1 MFEKMK
7 YTKAMRK
14 KAEEDGRAIYP
25 LLNTILHHYPIGL
38 CQYERD
44 AYLTLAVA
52 YGNAVGVYKDDELPF
67 IKDYFYFNS
76 NFHNGSSIERGLFGM
91 SYDKLIGEHIAT
103 LRADEKKD
111 LIPII
116 KKILEETNRINPDEP
131 KSTALEEL
139 QFIRKVFT
147 DFYGTV

>member
-1 MFEKMK
+1 
-7 YTKAMRK
+7 
-14 KAEEDGRAIYP
+14 
-25 LLNTILHHYPIGL
+25 
-38 CQYERD
+38 
-44 AYLTLAVA
+44 
-52 YGNAVGVYKDDELPF
+52 
-67 IKDYFYFNS
+67 
-76 NFHNGSSIERGLFGM
+76 M

-116 KKILEETNRINPDEP
+116 KGILEETNRINPDEP
-131 KSTALEEL
+131 KSTAQEEL